1 MVLAVALLSQIGLH
15 PMNWTMLQAAQGMQ
29 NVAVNLDIATQ
40 GILGNLATSV
50 IVMESVMVN
59 H

>member
-1 MVLAVALLSQIGLH
+1 MGLAVALLSQIALL
-15 PMNWTMLQAAQGMQ
+15 PMNWTMLLAAQGMQ

-40 GILGNLATSV
+40 GILGNLVTSV